1 MDTYPVTAQCVGR
14 FFQTDGKTLQRAYKD
29 HLSDYGC
36 WNQKDHAADW
46 VLLEENM
53 GEHFCI
59 DESMLHHDLYTFLIN
74 KDGHGKSGTLV
85 GAVKGTTVKEV
96 SKQLLKL
103 PEKQRL
109 AVKEITM
116 DFSDSMF
123 GIAKTC
129 FPKAEIV
136 IDCFHIMQLAG
147 KGVDEMRMK
156 LKRAARTERKR
167 EEREFK
173 RKLERRAK
181 NRVRYAKNHDPK
193 YSKNGKKLGR
203 PRKRKNEKF
212 EPEKLSNGETK
223 LDLLTHVRYP
233 LMKSGNDWTDFQKKE
248 MKILFKLYPR
258 MKTAYGLV
266 CALRNIFKK
275 KQSREKAGLALKR
288 WGKNVGRSH
297 IRELISVRDTIMEKK
312 DYVLN
317 YFNNR
322 STNAS
327 AESFNSKLKGFRAQV
342 RGVADMPFFMY
353 RTVKIFG

>member
-203 PRKRKNEKF
+203 SRKRKNEKF

-248 MKILFKLYPR
+248 MKIRSTSIILCQALIPHDRHRNLLVRPKFLFFIIYRQKTKKLCFHCF
-258 MKTAYGLV
+258 KHQF
-266 CALRNIFKK
+266 NIF
-275 KQSREKAGLALKR
+275 
-288 WGKNVGRSH
+288 
-297 IRELISVRDTIMEKK
+297 
-312 DYVLN
+312 
-317 YFNNR
+317 
-322 STNAS
+322 
-327 AESFNSKLKGFRAQV
+327 
-342 RGVADMPFFMY
+342 
-353 RTVKIFG
+353 